1 MTAHVLKGDLER
13 CLAAGMDR
21 YISKPIRTSELC
33 ATIESAITAEES
45 AVRSG
50 ASHPEE
56 WESAPR

>member
-1 MTAHVLKGDLER
+1 MTAHALKGDPER

-21 YISKPIRTSELC
+21 YISKPIRTSELF
-33 ATIESAITAEES
+33 ATIESAIAAEES

-56 WESAPR
+56 RESTPR